1 MGGLRHKMSYVDTS
15 TEELA
20 MVLRRIILWGLVAV
34 IVTGGLFAF
43 YNECVLQIGYAMTP
57 MA

>member
-1 MGGLRHKMSYVDTS
+1 MSYVDTS